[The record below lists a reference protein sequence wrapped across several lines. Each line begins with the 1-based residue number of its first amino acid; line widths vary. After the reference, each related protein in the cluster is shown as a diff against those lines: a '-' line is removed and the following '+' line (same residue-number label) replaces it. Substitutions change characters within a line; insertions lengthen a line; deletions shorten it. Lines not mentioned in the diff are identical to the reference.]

1 MNLPPFYNRENE
13 LLDTTFHPGT
23 KEDVLVLLGHGV
35 TGNKDRPLLIAVAEG
50 LSKRGWPCLRFSY
63 SGNGNSEGSFEDSNI
78 TKEVADLSALIDS
91 LPGNLRI
98 AYCGHSMGG
107 AVGVIAAASNPR
119 IRVLVTL
126 AGMVYTANFAE
137 REFDDVTPGE
147 GLMWDEPGCPLSQ
160 AYIDDLHA
168 IGDTLDV
175 AREIEAPWLLV
186 HGEEDDV
193 IPLLDSEDAFEATPG
208 TAHLVK
214 IPGAGH
220 VFDAASYGRIVEEM
234 DAWLSEHLK

>member
-1 MNLPPFYNRENE
+1 MNLPEFFNREQE
-13 LLDTTFHPGT
+13 RLDTSFHPGT

-35 TGNKDRPLLIAVAEG
+35 TGNKDRPLLVAVAEG

-78 TKEVADLSALIDS
+78 TKEVADLSALIEA

-107 AVGVIAAASNPR
+107 AVGVIATASNPR
-119 IRVLVTL
+119 IRVLMTL

-137 REFDDVTPGE
+137 REFDDVVPGE
-147 GLMWDEPGCPLSQ
+147 GVMWDEPDCPLSQ

-175 AREIEAPWLLV
+175 AREIEVPWLLV

-193 IPLLDSEDAFEATPG
+193 IPVLDSEDAFEATPG
-208 TAHLVK
+208 TSHLVK
-214 IPGAGH
+214 IPGADH
-220 VFDAASYGRIVEEM
+220 VFDEASYSRIVEEI
-234 DAWLSEHLK
+234 DSWLEVHL